1 MIEQLTRA
9 IGFTRRS
16 LENPNAN
23 FWTSV
28 MDLFGGGPSS
38 SGIAV
43 GQENSVRLSA
53 FWRGIRL
60 LSETLASVPLCLY
73 ERQAPRGRRK
83 ATEHPLF
90 QIMHDQFN
98 PDMTSF
104 FGRECM
110 QAQVVTHGNAYAAIR
125 RDRAGTI
132 REIWPI
138 AAGKVN
144 PRRTTAGGLLY
155 PVQLIDGRQETWEP
169 WEMLHIPGLSFDG
182 VVGKSAL
189 AAGRDVIGA
198 GLAIQDYGATFF
210 KHGGRPPGV
219 VETQLAKIL
228 DDNKKNLEETW
239 LSGRGDNWHK
249 VAFLPKGMKYT
260 QVGIPPNDAQWLE
273 SKKFTVTEIA
283 RILGVTP
290 HLLYDLERATFSNI
304 EMQSLEFVIYT
315 MRPWFV
321 RWEQELNRKLL
332 TDEERTR
339 YYFEFNADALM
350 RGDAAARGTFYS
362 LARQW
367 GFMSAN
373 DIRDLENQP
382 GIGPSGDVYLT
393 PINMANAEEL
403 VDGGGQPTLLARQV
417 LEIMGGRA
425 LPVRH
430 LGPAPTPAPAAVP
443 AARAAVRGLRLRRR
457 IRKAHVGLIEDRARA
472 IVKHEIAA
480 VEKELKGLGGRDAR
494 NRRDLGSLRKS
505 IEDFYDTHA
514 AWSGKKMHPIVEAYA
529 SAIYG
534 AMADEL
540 GADAEDDPP
549 AELDRFVSEY
559 AKRFGIREASEGRQ
573 QLLALTQAAD
583 GSDLEEDAAADAIRG
598 RLAEW
603 DEKRPGKIAAIEATR
618 EMGAVAKVLY
628 LAAGVTVLRWVS
640 NPGACPYCASMDGRT
655 AGVQQN
661 FVGAGEGVAGGEGS
675 DGPLTPSD
683 NIGHPPLHDNCSCDI
698 VAD

>member
-1 MIEQLTRA
+1 MIEQLSRA
-9 IGFTRRS
+9 IGVARRS
-16 LENPNAN
+16 LDNPGTS
-23 FWTSV
+23 FWQSA
-28 MDLFGGGPSS
+28 MDLLGGSLISKSGVAVTQDSS
-38 SGIAV
+38 I
-43 GQENSVRLSA
+43 RLSA
-53 FWRGIRL
+53 YWRGIRI

-83 ATEHPLF
+83 AIEHYLFPLL
-90 QIMHDQFN
+90 HDQPN
-98 PDMTSF
+98 PDMTSLF
-104 FGRECM
+104 ARECM
-110 QAQVVTHGNAYAAIR
+110 QAQVVMVGNGYAAIR
-125 RDRAGTI
+125 RDRGGRVA
-132 REIWPI
+132 EIWPLMSDQ
-138 AAGKVN
+138 VN
-144 PRRTTAGGLLY
+144 VRRDRDGELVYSITLK
-155 PVQLIDGRQETWEP
+155 DGRREVWQRD
-169 WEMLHIPGLSFDG
+169 EMLHIPGLSFDG
-182 VVGKSAL
+182 VLGKSNL
-189 AAGRDVIGA
+189 AAARDVIGT
-198 GLAIQDYGATFF
+198 GLAVQDYGATFF
-210 KHGGRPPGV
+210 KQGGRPPGV

-228 DDNKKNLEETW
+228 DDNRKNLEESW

-273 SKKFTVTEIA
+273 SRKFTVTEIA
-283 RILGVTP
+283 RMLGVPP
-290 HLLYDLERATFSNI
+290 HLLYDLERATFANI
-304 EMQSLEFVIYT
+304 EMQSLEFVIYS

-332 TDEERTR
+332 TEDERKR
-339 YYFEFNADALM
+339 FYFEFNADALM
-350 RGDAAARGTFYS
+350 RGDAAARGAFYS
-362 LARQW
+362 LSRQW

-373 DIRDLENQP
+373 DIRELENQP
-382 GIGPSGDVYLT
+382 GIGPAGDVYLT

-425 LPVRH
+425 LPVRQ
-430 LGPAPTPAPAAVP
+430 LPPAPMPAPAALP
-443 AARAAVRGLRLRRR
+443 AARAARGLRLRRR
-457 IRKAHVGLIEDRARA
+457 LRKAHLGLIEDRARA

-480 VEKELKGLGGRDAR
+480 IEKELKGLGGRDAR

-514 AWSGKKMHPIVEAYA
+514 AWAGKKMHPIVEAYA
-529 SAIYG
+529 TAIYG
-534 AMADEL
+534 SMVDEL

-573 QLLALTQAAD
+573 QLLALTRAD
-583 GSDLEEDAAADAIRG
+583 DGTDLEEDAAADAIRG

-661 FVGAGEGVAGGEGS
+661 FVGAGEGVAGGEGG